1 MNDGSGKKIV
11 DLRSVSHYL
20 LSPLSVMLLSR
31 CALFWRDFLLGAGRC
46 FVIPIPQLCLLW
58 RVSAVPDKSWA
69 ALFLHFPF
77 QREKTEYF
85 SVCWVC
91 YLHLL
96 LTNGALAAVC
106 HFAAINPSWLIL
118 NSGLESSGVLTLHLF
133 LLLSIHTC
141 NDRASAYR
149 SLIFFHVTY
158 APHFRAKWFS
168 WNAGPPSTI

>member
-1 MNDGSGKKIV
+1 
-11 DLRSVSHYL
+11 
-20 LSPLSVMLLSR
+20 MLLSR

-106 HFAAINPSWLIL
+106 HFAVINPSWLIL

-133 LLLSIHTC
+133 LLLSIAVSFFFMSHMRHTSEP
-141 NDRASAYR
+141 NGSVETRAHLQLFNS
-149 SLIFFHVTY
+149 IFNLCACVLTVCILPTPKFHFLDCFWGSCY
-158 APHFRAKWFS
+158 CP
-168 WNAGPPSTI
+168 